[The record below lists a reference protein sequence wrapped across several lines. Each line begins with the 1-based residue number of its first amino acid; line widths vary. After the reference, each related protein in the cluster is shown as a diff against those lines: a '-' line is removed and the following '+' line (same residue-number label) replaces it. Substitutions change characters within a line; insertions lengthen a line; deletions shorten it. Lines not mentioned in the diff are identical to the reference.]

1 MILDKKFQ
9 GILDQGIGH
18 LIIFNDPP
26 QDVSSF
32 PLLKKTIPLSLLL
45 MKSILIL
52 FSPLFLFNK

>member
-32 PLLKKTIPLSLLL
+32 PLSLL
-45 MKSILIL
+45 
-52 FSPLFLFNK
+52 